1 MKGENFTRIGL
12 SLFGIGLLLL
22 IVWAVLYDR
31 ETDVVIEGKIAPQN
45 NASKGLLTA
54 GSVFTAAGYVFSFAG
69 YAIASDFLNFSLK
82 MPKNNL
88 IET

>member
-12 SLFGIGLLLL
+12 SLFGVGLILL
-22 IVWAVLYDR
+22 IVWSVLYDR
-31 ETDVVIEGKIAPQN
+31 ESDVVIDGKIAPQGN
-45 NASKGLLTA
+45 TSKALLTSGAVITAIGYASCLA
-54 GSVFTAAGYVFSFAG
+54 GF
-69 YAIASDFLNFSLK
+69 AIASDFLNFSLK

>member
-12 SLFGIGLLLL
+12 FLFGIGLILL
-22 IVWAVLYDR
+22 IVWVILYDEER
-31 ETDVVIEGKIAPQN
+31 DPVIHGKIKPQSN
-45 NASKGLLTA
+45 SSKSILTA
-54 GSVFTAAGYVFSFAG
+54 GTTLTAIGYCLSLAGFV
-69 YAIASDFLNFSLK
+69 IACDVMNFSLK